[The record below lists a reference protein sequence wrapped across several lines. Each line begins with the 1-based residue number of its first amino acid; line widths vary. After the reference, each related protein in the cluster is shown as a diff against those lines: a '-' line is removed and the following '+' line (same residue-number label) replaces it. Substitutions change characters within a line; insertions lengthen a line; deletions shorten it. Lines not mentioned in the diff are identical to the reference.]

1 MASDGQSAR
10 RKNARFFF
18 RMLCILLSEA
28 AAGGVLLWIALKT
41 GSLFLGFL
49 AYLLWAFGV
58 LAIMVII
65 MGLYLLAD
73 NRRTIRRMMKDDR
86 YNNIFNSLTNNQNN
100 KKQ

>member
-10 RKNARFFF
+10 RKSARFFF

-28 AAGGVLLWIALKT
+28 AAGGALLWIALKAE
-41 GSLFLGFL
+41 SLFLGFL

-58 LAIMVII
+58 LAAVIMALGVI
-65 MGLYLLAD
+65 LHLR
-73 NRRTIRRMMKDDR
+73 NRRTIRRMMRGDSYDNI
-86 YNNIFNSLTNNQNN
+86 YNHLTNNQNN

>member
-1 MASDGQSAR
+1 MASDRQYDHG
-10 RKNARFFF
+10 KNWRFFI
-18 RMLCILLSEA
+18 RMSCILLAEA
-28 AAGGVLLWIALKT
+28 VAGGLLLWLALKT

-58 LAIMVII
+58 LAAVII
-65 MGLYLLAD
+65 VLGIILHLR
-73 NRRTIRRMMKDDR
+73 NRGTIRRMMKDDR

>member
-58 LAIMVII
+58 LAAVVIALGTI
-65 MGLYLLAD
+65 LHLR

-86 YNNIFNSLTNNQNN
+86 YNNIFNSLTNNQNK